1 MKYALTSLLV
11 CSSALWAGNQQ
22 PPPESTELNVN
33 CRYTVESVEIPHE
46 LQSRISRG
54 LRLEFQSLIGQKLDP
69 SALNDLARRM
79 RDELNV
85 RAVTHRIVRGN
96 APDHVKIVLEVAH
109 RRTEFDLS
117 IPKFL
122 YHSTEGWTAAVQ
134 GTTTI
139 GTNRFTLG
147 LVSDGD
153 ELAERF
159 AGLRTRYEN
168 RKLGTDRVR
177 LRFEFDSYH
186 QQWNRST
193 LNALN
198 ALAREQGTGLQD
210 GLPGIYRTRQ
220 NFEPVVTLVVAR
232 PLTFSFGT
240 SFERFQTQFPAAR
253 TESANAAITTLR
265 YERHWEDWGSD
276 QRTLEAGYNLRAA
289 TRVLAS
295 DFVYARHRW
304 ELRYSITRGRHTIT
318 DEALSGLI
326 TGRAPLY
333 ERYILGT
340 GSLLRGWNKYELDPL
355 GGSRVAHNSLDYRY
369 GMVDVFYDTGAI
381 WDRGQEVVARH
392 AVGIG
397 LRKSSFLLA
406 MAFPIKDGRVIPTF
420 MVGMNY

>member
-22 PPPESTELNVN
+22 PPSETTQFNVN

-46 LQSRISRG
+46 LQSRISRS
-54 LRLEFQSLIGQKLDP
+54 LRLDFQSLIGQKLNP
-69 SALNDLARRM
+69 SALNDLAHRM

-122 YHSTEGWTAAVQ
+122 YHSNEGWTAAVQ
-134 GTTTI
+134 GTTTV

-168 RKLGTDRVR
+168 RKLGTDRLR

-193 LNALN
+193 LNALT
-198 ALAREQGTGLQD
+198 ARDAGAGLANGLSA
-210 GLPGIYRTRQ
+210 IYRTRQ
-220 NFEPVVTLVVAR
+220 NFEPVVTLVVAK
-232 PLTFSFGT
+232 PLTFSFGA

-253 TESANAAITTLR
+253 TQTAGAAITTLR
-265 YERHWEDWGSD
+265 YEHHWEDLGSD
-276 QRTLEAGYNLRAA
+276 QRTFEAAYNLRAA
-289 TRVLAS
+289 SRVLAS

-304 ELRYSITRGRHTIT
+304 EVRYSITRGRHTLT
-318 DEALSGLI
+318 DEALAGLI

-369 GMVDVFYDTGAI
+369 GMVEVFYDTGAI
-381 WDRGQEVVARH
+381 WDRGQEAVARH

-397 LRKSSFLLA
+397 LRKSSLLLA
-406 MAFPIKDGRVIPTF
+406 MAFPIKEGRVIPTF